1 MPTALKEYALSKRPI
16 ENKGTTMTHQQMQEG
31 WSRRPAVQ
39 SSLHRSPQTA
49 KALGHRCFLA
59 DNANHLAA

>member
-49 KALGHRCFLA
+49 KA
-59 DNANHLAA
+59 